1 MFDLSKEACNTLRF
15 IIVSENEDKIEEAV
29 LNILYIFWIKNKEG
43 MKIVKDLQQQ
53 KNDIGRLRDV
63 DIYIDKNYHINIAIF
78 PGIKCVKGQRAP
90 FVIIDKDIE
99 IEEYDIDDIILPVTE
114 IHDNTKLFTNGK
126 GYVLI

>member
-15 IIVSENEDKIEEAV
+15 IIVSENEDKIEETV

-43 MKIVKDLQQQ
+43 IKVVKDLQRQ

-63 DIYIDKNYHINIAIF
+63 NIYIDKNYHINIAIF

>member
-1 MFDLSKEACNTLRF
+1 MFNLSKEACNTLRF
-15 IIVSENEDKIEEAV
+15 IIVSENEDKIEETV

-43 MKIVKDLQQQ
+43 IKVVKDLQRQ

-114 IHDNTKLFTNGK
+114 IHNNTKLFTNGK

>member
-15 IIVSENEDKIEEAV
+15 IIVSENEDKIKKTV

-43 MKIVKDLQQQ
+43 IKVVKDLQQQ

>member
-43 MKIVKDLQQQ
+43 MKIVKDLQRQ
-53 KNDIGRLRDV
+53 KNDIGRLRNV

-78 PGIKCVKGQRAP
+78 PGIKCVKS
-90 FVIIDKDIE
+90 
-99 IEEYDIDDIILPVTE
+99 
-114 IHDNTKLFTNGK
+114 
-126 GYVLI
+126 

>member
-15 IIVSENEDKIEEAV
+15 IIVSENEDKIEETV

-43 MKIVKDLQQQ
+43 IKVVKDLQRQ

-99 IEEYDIDDIILPVTE
+99 IEEYDIDDIILPITE

>member
-15 IIVSENEDKIEEAV
+15 IIVSENEDKIEETV

-43 MKIVKDLQQQ
+43 IKVVKDLQRQ

-99 IEEYDIDDIILPVTE
+99 IEEYDIDDIMLPVTE

>member
-15 IIVSENEDKIEEAV
+15 IIVSENEDKIEETV

-43 MKIVKDLQQQ
+43 IKVVKDLQRQ

-126 GYVLI
+126 GYILI

>member
-15 IIVSENEDKIEEAV
+15 IIVSENEDKIEKTV

-43 MKIVKDLQQQ
+43 MKVVKDLQRQ

>member
-1 MFDLSKEACNTLRF
+1 MFDLSKEVCNTLRF

-90 FVIIDKDIE
+90 FIIIDKDIE
-99 IEEYDIDDIILPVTE
+99 IEEYDIYDIILPATE
-114 IHDNTKLFTNGK
+114 IYDNTKLFTNGK
-126 GYVLI
+126 GYILI

>member
-1 MFDLSKEACNTLRF
+1 MFDLSKEVCNTLRF

-99 IEEYDIDDIILPVTE
+99 IEEYDIDDIILPVTD

>member
-1 MFDLSKEACNTLRF
+1 MFDLSKEVCNTLRF

-53 KNDIGRLRDV
+53 KNDIGRLRNV

-78 PGIKCVKGQRAP
+78 PRIKCVKGQRAP

-99 IEEYDIDDIILPVTE
+99 IEEYDICDIILPVTE